1 MQEKLLIEVVEKVIG
16 KQAKEAV
23 NLLIG
28 KRDVNEFLLAKKM
41 NLTINQVRNILYKL
55 ANYGLVTF
63 TRKKD
68 KRKGWYT
75 YFWTLNTKKSLELL
89 DKTLLKE
96 IDEIQNKLKSRENKS
111 FYICKNCGIEV
122 GDETALIQNFA
133 CQECGQN
140 YELNQ
145 DDQMIKDLN
154 KDVERLKKQEQN
166 VAEELRKVGEEEK
179 VVRAKKDE
187 KDKAEKKKKRDEKRV
202 EKKKAKKKE
211 EKKGKKKKR

>member
-75 YFWTLNTKKSLELL
+75 YFWTLSTKKSLELL

-96 IDEIQNKLKSRENKS
+96 MDEIQTKLKNRENKS
-111 FYICKNCGIEV
+111 FYICKNCRIEV
-122 GDETALIQNFA
+122 SEEIALMQDYA
-133 CQECGQN
+133 CQECGQI

-145 DDQMIKDLN
+145 DDKLIKDLN
-154 KDVERLKKQEQN
+154 KDLERLRKQEHN
-166 VAEELRKVGEEEK
+166 VTGELRKLEEEEK
-179 VVRAKKDE
+179 VIRTKKEE
-187 KDKAEKKKKRDEKRV
+187 KERVEKKKKRDEKRA
-202 EKKKAKKKE
+202 ERKKAKKKE
-211 EKKGKKKKR
+211 AKKSKRKKQ